1 MEIVLILLFLSS
13 QNAVFGGE
21 VNSTET
27 PNSNM
32 AEKIEALED
41 DWNTKFEELNGRVDK
56 LENRIGELEEENTDL
71 KQTLEATKLEMN
83 TLKEGLGELATMKW
97 NRADKDTPLLL
108 ILDADICKY
117 RGNLSIS

>member
-83 TLKEGLGELATMKW
+83 TLKEGLGELATMK
-97 NRADKDTPLLL
+97 
-108 ILDADICKY
+108 
-117 RGNLSIS
+117 